1 MRKIVYI
8 FLWLTVGLFICC
20 NKKSN
25 TDVVTPEQKPGEYN
39 LDGSAKFLKSI
50 SVTES
55 EKIVFDSLGSS
66 FTITLPKDY
75 AQESINIKLSLY
87 NDIRIEEG
95 VSPAKTDT
103 TIKFTYQGSA
113 PLRLTLVASNGSK
126 KGYSIYVNHAATPQI
141 ELLNTEI
148 AINASFIKL
157 PIKIITGVG
166 TTPAGPTLKNPVVK
180 LIDRKNNSVIEGLF
194 YNNLGEI
201 SISDISRLVNA
212 SQYALE
218 IQFGNQKA
226 FVFENIHFKRG
237 LPSVTIAGYQNV
249 LSPSKDTILA
259 FGGYFSPEEKYQVEF
274 SSDFIAQPV
283 LQEMKFLDSSRIST
297 SLPKGIGEGSYLLT
311 FYENKAAIGKTSL
324 YFSENKTHSIETIW
338 QGSPNSAL
346 SRNTIKSSFGK
357 GETFYAKPWPL
368 VFGSSSQL
376 SSFDVKDL
384 PNLRLKN
391 GTVTT
396 DLVPEL
402 TVINWAVAGLNFS
415 IGKYTIPKTM
425 QSGSYQATL
434 VFPDKIESKPY
445 WSKIEIR

>member
-8 FLWLTVGLFICC
+8 FLSLTIVLFICC

-25 TDVVTPEQKPGEYN
+25 KDIVTPEGKPGEYN
-39 LDGSAKFLKSI
+39 LDGSPRFLKSI
-50 SVTES
+50 AVSEA
-55 EKIVFDSLGSS
+55 EKITFDSVGSN

-87 NDIRIEEG
+87 SDVKIEEG
-95 VSPAKTDT
+95 VSPAKSDT
-103 TIKFTYQGSA
+103 TLKFAFEGSA
-113 PLRLTLVASNGSK
+113 PLRLTLVAANGAK
-126 KGYSIYVNHAATPQI
+126 KGYLIYVNHTAQPQI

-148 AINASFIKL
+148 SINASFIKL

-166 TTPAGPTLKNPVVK
+166 TTPSAPTLKNPSIK
-180 LIDRKNNSVIEGLF
+180 LINRKNNAVIEGLF

-201 SISDISRLVNA
+201 SISDISGLVNA

-218 IQFGNQKA
+218 IQFGNQKT
-226 FVFENIHFKRG
+226 FVFENIRFRRG

-249 LSPSKDTILA
+249 LSPSKDSILA
-259 FGGYFSPEEKYQVEF
+259 FGGYFSPAEKYQVEF
-274 SSDFIAQPV
+274 SSDFLAQPV
-283 LQEMKFLDSSRIST
+283 LQEMKFIDSSRVT
-297 SLPKGIGEGSYLLT
+297 TTLPKGIAEGSYLVT
-311 FYENKAAIGKTSL
+311 FYENKAAIGKNSL
-324 YFSENKTHSIETIW
+324 YLSESKTHSIETIW
-338 QGSPNSAL
+338 QGSPNNAL
-346 SRNTIKSSFGK
+346 SRNTTNSSFAK

-376 SSFDVKDL
+376 SSFNVKDL
-384 PNLRLKN
+384 PILRLKS
-391 GTVTT
+391 GATTV
-396 DLVPEL
+396 DLAPEL
-402 TVINWAVAGLNFS
+402 TVVNWAVAGLNFS
-415 IGKYTIPKTM
+415 VGKYTIPKTI